1 MRRYIVR
8 VIEIL
13 VCAGE
18 ADLLEILSNGSSPSK
33 VMHHIDKVL
42 LATANLQLEGAA
54 IKRPRAIKFISSVG
68 GEQVDFEPPV
78 PLEGK
83 VEVYLQTVLE
93 AQRHTLQKNLER
105 SQKRYPLQPR
115 TEWLLDTNSSGKPSA
130 PAQIALLVAG
140 IQSVISIEKA
150 MDEMDQG
157 EINTLQVY
165 ADQQQQDLIDLVN
178 LTQTKLDNSER
189 QRVMCL
195 VTIDAHTRDVIAK
208 LLREKAYHKADFQW
222 QSQLKQRFVEKEE
235 TSLVAVQTEV
245 HVCDAC
251 T

>member
-1 MRRYIVR
+1 
-8 VIEIL
+8 
-13 VCAGE
+13 
-18 ADLLEILSNGSSPSK
+18 
-33 VMHHIDKVL
+33 
-42 LATANLQLEGAA
+42 
-54 IKRPRAIKFISSVG
+54 
-68 GEQVDFEPPV
+68 
-78 PLEGK
+78 
-83 VEVYLQTVLE
+83 
-93 AQRHTLQKNLER
+93 
-105 SQKRYPLQPR
+105 
-115 TEWLLDTNSSGKPSA
+115 
-130 PAQIALLVAG
+130 
-140 IQSVISIEKA
+140 

-235 TSLVAVQTEV
+235 TSLVAVRTEV